1 MITKETFCAA
11 LGQILEQREID
22 EKVGVA
28 LESVGDGHF
37 VFGCKNRYL
46 TALLL
51 VLKEAVNDQYDYI
64 DWWLYDAS
72 PDYKVW
78 TEDGT
83 KEWCLKEPGALKDCL
98 RRAVQHGGG
107 QKIRPDQRCHH
118 DRPGLQRRLL
128 PCGQR
133 YDG

>member
-22 EKVGVA
+22 EEVGAA

-78 TEDGT
+78 TEHGT
-83 KEWCLKEPGALKDCL
+83 KEWCLKEPGAL
-98 RRAVQHGGG
+98 
-107 QKIRPDQRCHH
+107 
-118 DRPGLQRRLL
+118 
-128 PCGQR
+128 
-133 YDG
+133 YDFIVAGT

>member
-1 MITKETFCAA
+1 M
-11 LGQILEQREID
+11 EQREID
-22 EKVGVA
+22 EKVGAA

-72 PDYKVW
+72 PDYRKNFLSPAAEKAGRTPHVR
-78 TEDGT
+78 
-83 KEWCLKEPGALKDCL
+83 PQNAAIGALCPCL
-98 RRAVQHGGG
+98 GEGNLLHWAQKEAVRWISRESG
-107 QKIRPDQRCHH
+107 RF
-118 DRPGLQRRLL
+118 
-128 PCGQR
+128 
-133 YDG
+133 

>member
-22 EKVGVA
+22 EKVGAA

-78 TEDGT
+78 TGHGT
-83 KEWCLKEPGALKDCL
+83 KEWCLKEPGAL
-98 RRAVQHGGG
+98 
-107 QKIRPDQRCHH
+107 
-118 DRPGLQRRLL
+118 
-128 PCGQR
+128 
-133 YDG
+133 YDFIVAGT

>member
-1 MITKETFCAA
+1 MIMGIDHGYGQFAALAGRNKARTEASEGWTAMITKETFCAA

-22 EKVGVA
+22 AKVGAA

-83 KEWCLKEPGALKDCL
+83 KEWCLKEPGAL
-98 RRAVQHGGG
+98 
-107 QKIRPDQRCHH
+107 
-118 DRPGLQRRLL
+118 
-128 PCGQR
+128 
-133 YDG
+133 YDFIVAGT

>member
-11 LGQILEQREID
+11 LGQIMEQREID
-22 EKVGVA
+22 EKVGAA

-78 TEDGT
+78 TDDGT
-83 KEWCLKEPGALKDCL
+83 KEWCLKEPGAL
-98 RRAVQHGGG
+98 
-107 QKIRPDQRCHH
+107 
-118 DRPGLQRRLL
+118 
-128 PCGQR
+128 
-133 YDG
+133 

>member
-22 EKVGVA
+22 AKVGAA

-64 DWWLYDAS
+64 DWWL
-72 PDYKVW
+72 
-78 TEDGT
+78 
-83 KEWCLKEPGALKDCL
+83 
-98 RRAVQHGGG
+98 
-107 QKIRPDQRCHH
+107 KIRQII
-118 DRPGLQRRLL
+118 RRRVLFVMFVSS
-128 PCGQR
+128 
-133 YDG
+133 D

>member
-11 LGQILEQREID
+11 LGQIMEQREID
-22 EKVGVA
+22 EKVGAA

-78 TEDGT
+78 TDDGT
-83 KEWCLKEPGALKDCL
+83 KEWCLKEPGALYES
-98 RRAVQHGGG
+98 V
-107 QKIRPDQRCHH
+107 RP
-118 DRPGLQRRLL
+118 L
-128 PCGQR
+128 
-133 YDG
+133 